1 LTSLEHREDPTGF
14 TVRVAPTAAD
24 VDPKRFHR
32 RQRRTE
38 LSLAIGVPVAL
49 VAIWQVAF
57 DLEFIDNRFYASPWE
72 IVTSDELRK
81 LEFWSEIWTSAQ
93 RMLKGFVLGS
103 AAGIGLGVA
112 MGVSRIVRAS
122 LESLLSALY
131 TVPKLALIPLFVTL
145 FGFGDLPRII
155 LIAVTVFFFVWI
167 ATMSAVIGVDE
178 GYREAA
184 VSFGASNRQLFRH
197 VLFPAA
203 LPQVFVGLRIAA
215 GVAVLMLIGVEL
227 VLASDG
233 LGALIEKG
241 RTLFLPELTYVGIA
255 MAALMGLIFSSVI
268 RIIARK
274 VVPWAP
280 EEQTRGQA

>member
-1 LTSLEHREDPTGF
+1 MSTSEHSNEPAEL
-14 TVRVAPTAAD
+14 TVRLTPTAAD
-24 VDPKRFHR
+24 VDPKRFYR
-32 RQRRTE
+32 RRRRVE
-38 LSLAIGVPVAL
+38 LSLAVGVPVAL
-49 VAIWQVAF
+49 VAAWQVAF
-57 DLEFIDNRFYASPWE
+57 TLELIDNRFYASPWE
-72 IVTSDELRK
+72 IVTSDELRTRD
-81 LEFWSEIWTSAQ
+81 FWSEIWISTQ
-93 RMLKGFVLGS
+93 RMLKGFTLGS
-103 AAGIGLGVA
+103 SAGVALGVL
-112 MGVSRIVRAS
+112 MGVSRIFRAS
-122 LESLLSALY
+122 FESLLSALY

-184 VSFGASNRQLFRH
+184 ISFGANKWQLFRH

-255 MAALMGLIFSSVI
+255 FAALMGLVFSSII
-268 RIIARK
+268 RVVARR

>member
-1 LTSLEHREDPTGF
+1 MSTSEHSNEPAEL
-14 TVRVAPTAAD
+14 TVRLTPTAAD
-24 VDPKRFHR
+24 VDPKRFYR
-32 RQRRTE
+32 RRRRVE
-38 LSLAIGVPVAL
+38 LSLAVGVPVAL
-49 VAIWQVAF
+49 VAAWQVAF
-57 DLEFIDNRFYASPWE
+57 TLELIDNRFYASPWE
-72 IVTSDELRK
+72 IVTSDELRTRD
-81 LEFWSEIWTSAQ
+81 FWSEIWISTQ
-93 RMLKGFVLGS
+93 RMLKGFALGS
-103 AAGIGLGVA
+103 SAGVALGVL
-112 MGVSRIVRAS
+112 MGVSRIFRAS
-122 LESLLSALY
+122 FESLLSALY

-184 VSFGASNRQLFRH
+184 ISFGANKWQLFRH

-255 MAALMGLIFSSVI
+255 FAALMGLVFSSII
-268 RIIARK
+268 RVVARR

>member
-1 LTSLEHREDPTGF
+1 MSTQEHPEDQSGV
-14 TVRVAPTAAD
+14 TVRLTPSAAD
-24 VDPKRFHR
+24 LDPKRFF
-32 RQRRTE
+32 QRRRRVE
-38 LSLAIGVPVAL
+38 LSLAVGVPLGL
-49 VAIWQVAF
+49 VAIWQIAF
-57 DLEFIDNRFYASPWE
+57 SLELIDNRFYASPWE
-72 IVTSDELRK
+72 IVTSDEIRS
-81 LEFWSEIWTSAQ
+81 EDFWADVWISTQ
-93 RMLKGFVLGS
+93 RMLKGFALGS
-103 AAGIGLGVA
+103 LAGVGLGVL
-112 MGVSRIVRAS
+112 MGVSRTVRAA

-145 FGFGDLPRII
+145 FGFDDLPRII

-184 VSFGASNRQLFRH
+184 ISFGANRWQLFRH

-255 MAALMGLIFSSVI
+255 FAALMGLAFSSII
-268 RIIARK
+268 RLVARK
-274 VVPWAP
+274 LVPWAP
-280 EEQTRGQA
+280 EEQTRGHA

>member
-1 LTSLEHREDPTGF
+1 
-14 TVRVAPTAAD
+14 
-24 VDPKRFHR
+24 
-32 RQRRTE
+32 
-38 LSLAIGVPVAL
+38 
-49 VAIWQVAF
+49 
-57 DLEFIDNRFYASPWE
+57 
-72 IVTSDELRK
+72 
-81 LEFWSEIWTSAQ
+81 
-93 RMLKGFVLGS
+93 
-103 AAGIGLGVA
+103 
-112 MGVSRIVRAS
+112 
-122 LESLLSALY
+122 
-131 TVPKLALIPLFVTL
+131 
-145 FGFGDLPRII
+145 
-155 LIAVTVFFFVWI
+155 
-167 ATMSAVIGVDE
+167 MSAVIGVDE

>member
-1 LTSLEHREDPTGF
+1 M
-14 TVRVAPTAAD
+14 
-24 VDPKRFHR
+24 
-32 RQRRTE
+32 E
-38 LSLAIGVPVAL
+38 LSLAVGVPVAL
-49 VAIWQVAF
+49 VAAWQVAF
-57 DLEFIDNRFYASPWE
+57 TLELIDNRFYASPWE
-72 IVTSDELRK
+72 IVTSDELRTRD
-81 LEFWSEIWTSAQ
+81 FWSEIWISTQ
-93 RMLKGFVLGS
+93 RMLKGFALGS
-103 AAGIGLGVA
+103 SAGVALGVL
-112 MGVSRIVRAS
+112 MGVSRIFRAS
-122 LESLLSALY
+122 FESLLSALY

-184 VSFGASNRQLFRH
+184 ISFGANKWQLFRH

-255 MAALMGLIFSSVI
+255 FAALMGLVFSSII
-268 RIIARK
+268 RVVARR

>member
-1 LTSLEHREDPTGF
+1 MSTSEHSNEPAEL
-14 TVRVAPTAAD
+14 TVRLTPTAAD
-24 VDPKRFHR
+24 VDPKRFYR
-32 RQRRTE
+32 RRRRVE
-38 LSLAIGVPVAL
+38 LSLAVGVPVAL
-49 VAIWQVAF
+49 VAAWQVAF
-57 DLEFIDNRFYASPWE
+57 TLELIDNRFYASPWE
-72 IVTSDELRK
+72 IVTSDELRTRD
-81 LEFWSEIWTSAQ
+81 FWSEIWISTQ
-93 RMLKGFVLGS
+93 RMLKGFALGS
-103 AAGIGLGVA
+103 SAGVA
-112 MGVSRIVRAS
+112 LWVLMGVSRIFRAS
-122 LESLLSALY
+122 FESLLSALY

-184 VSFGASNRQLFRH
+184 ISFGANKWQLFRH

-255 MAALMGLIFSSVI
+255 FAALMGLVFSSII
-268 RIIARK
+268 RVVARR